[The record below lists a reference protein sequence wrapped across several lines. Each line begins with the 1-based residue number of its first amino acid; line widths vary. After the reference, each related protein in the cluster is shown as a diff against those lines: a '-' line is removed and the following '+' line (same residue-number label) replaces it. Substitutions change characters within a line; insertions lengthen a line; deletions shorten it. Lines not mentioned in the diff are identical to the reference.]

1 MKTLYHD
8 TLTFSPAVL
17 RYLIDIVGTERLM
30 LGSDYP
36 FEMADMDPVANVKAA
51 VAPEHQ
57 DAVLGGTAAGIPATT
72 ADAGAARRTERS
84 A

>member
-1 MKTLYHD
+1 
-8 TLTFSPAVL
+8 
-17 RYLIDIVGTERLM
+17 M

-57 DAVLGGTAAGIPATT
+57 EAVLGGTAAGILCH
-72 ADAGAARRTERS
+72 DGGCGCGS
-84 A
+84 AH

>member
-1 MKTLYHD
+1 VMKMLYYD
-8 TLTFSPAVL
+8 TLTFSPAAL

-36 FEMADMDPVANVKAA
+36 FEMADMNPVANVKAA

-57 DAVLGGTAAGIPATT
+57 EAVLGGTAAGILC
-72 ADAGAARRTERS
+72 GCQRS
-84 A
+84 VISNQ